1 MSQKYK
7 NAVDYL
13 KTSPM
18 FNLSLSSKELFHSNF
33 LYWIYIANRDAFRAL
48 LEAVGIKRDNWGENW
63 VAKREY
69 LNFDL
74 CVIDKSDSKERLLA
88 VIENKV
94 KSIPTAEQLAKYNE
108 KIEKRFGK
116 VCVPKILLSLTESK
130 IDESNDVKV
139 WQYVNYEQIC
149 GTLLSDDFQKSFS
162 GYQKELI
169 NDYAKFVQALITL
182 AECWKGDTA
191 ENNIFLLDYKER
203 ESKDGVENIEC
214 IIPNDR
220 TVNNPDKYRIAR
232 ELRIH
237 DLYGKYRTAILK
249 DKLAKRLEDKGLLG
263 KHLPLIITPQIAYSN
278 SLPILEV
285 VIKVMGE
292 REDTSS
298 ILEAEAFFISIQGC
312 QYRHA
317 INAIDKGAST
327 KEKRVQESVDRCQN
341 QECWHWFMN
350 PNKHPNNDGGCFP
363 NFPNVLSKSGQR
375 KNICSFAGRGGVNY
389 IYQYKKISPDA
400 TVDNV
405 LSLMVDEVVNIA
417 NNLVQKDL

>member
-1 MSQKYK
+1 MSQKYE

-33 LYWIYIANRDAFRAL
+33 LYWIYIADKNKFRAL
-48 LEAVGIKRDNWGENW
+48 LEAVGIKTDDWGENW
-63 VAKREY
+63 EARREH

-74 CVIDKSDSKERLLA
+74 CVIDKSNEKLFA

-108 KIEKRFGK
+108 KIKMKFGD
-116 VCVPKILLSLTESK
+116 VSAKILLSLTESK
-130 IDESNDVKV
+130 NDESNDVKD

-149 GTLLSDDFQKSFS
+149 GTLLSDDFQSSFS

-169 NDYAKFVQALITL
+169 NDYAKFVKALITL
-182 AECWKGDTA
+182 TEDWKGDTA

-203 ESKDGVENIEC
+203 ESKDEVENNEY
-214 IIPNDR
+214 IIHKEGA
-220 TVNNPDKYRIAR
+220 VNNPDKYRIAR

-249 DKLAKRLEDKGLLG
+249 EKLAKRLEDKGLLEE
-263 KHLPLIITPQIAYSN
+263 HLPLKITPQIAYSN

-285 VIKVMGE
+285 MIEGVGKK
-292 REDTSS
+292 
-298 ILEAEAFFISIQGC
+298 AEAFFISIQGC

-327 KEKRVQESVDRCQN
+327 KEKRVQESVKRCQT
-341 QECWHWFMN
+341 QKRWHWFMN
-350 PNKHPNNDGGCFP
+350 PNKHPNNGGCFP
-363 NFPNVLSKSGQR
+363 NFPDVLSKSGQR
-375 KNICSFAGRGGVNY
+375 KSICSFAGRGGVNY

-400 TVDNV
+400 TVDDV
-405 LSLMVDEVVNIA
+405 LSLMVDEVVKIA
-417 NNLVQKDL
+417 NKFRSK

>member
-1 MSQKYK
+1 MSQKYE

-33 LYWIYIANRDAFRAL
+33 LYWIYIVNRDAFRAL
-48 LEAVGIKRDNWGENW
+48 LGAIGIKTDDWDENW
-63 VAKREY
+63 EARREH

-74 CVIDKSDSKERLLA
+74 CVIDKSNEKIFA

-108 KIEKRFGK
+108 KIKKRFGD
-116 VCVPKILLSLTESK
+116 VCVPKILLALTESK
-130 IDESNDVKV
+130 IDESNNVED

-149 GTLLSDDFQKSFS
+149 GTLLSGDFQSFFS
-162 GYQKELI
+162 DYQKELI
-169 NDYAKFVQALITL
+169 NDYAKFVKALITL
-182 AECWKGDTA
+182 AECWKEDT
-191 ENNIFLLDYKER
+191 EEGNIFLLDYKER

-214 IIPNDR
+214 TIPNDR
-220 TVNNPDKYRIAR
+220 TVNNSDKYRTAR

-249 DKLAKRLEDKGLLG
+249 EKLAKRLDDEGLLG
-263 KHLPLIITPQIAYSN
+263 KHLPLTITPNIAYSN

-285 VIKVMGE
+285 MIKGVGE
-292 REDTSS
+292 
-298 ILEAEAFFISIQGC
+298 EAEAFFISIQGC

-317 INAIDKGAST
+317 INARDNDAST
-327 KEKRVQESVDRCQN
+327 KEKRVQESVDRCQA
-341 QECWHWFMN
+341 QKCWHWFMN
-350 PNKHPNNDGGCFP
+350 PNEHPNNGDCFP

-405 LSLMVDEVVNIA
+405 LSLMVDEVVKIA
-417 NNLVQKDL
+417 NKFSSKKI